1 MARSS
6 RLQGGEINEL
16 YQRKNHPTAEIECA
30 VQGCIYLGVPKS
42 KSQLVKGKKT
52 KARTEFTNAD
62 ILFVLEMVRPRVTL
76 YHDPY

>member
-1 MARSS
+1 MSF
-6 RLQGGEINEL
+6 INVKITQPPKL
-16 YQRKNHPTAEIECA
+16 D
-30 VQGCIYLGVPKS
+30 VQFKGCIYLGVPKS

-76 YHDPY
+76 YLDPY